1 LDNEHDVH
9 NGMVVLELSFYELCD
24 LAYAT
29 DAAAKDAK
37 EARDIHSKALAV
49 WNDIFRRK
57 EVVANLYER

>member
-1 LDNEHDVH
+1 MKHEVHDCKV
-9 NGMVVLELSFYELCD
+9 MLELSFYELSD

-29 DAAAKDAK
+29 DAAGKEAK

-49 WNDIFRRK
+49 WNDIFHRK